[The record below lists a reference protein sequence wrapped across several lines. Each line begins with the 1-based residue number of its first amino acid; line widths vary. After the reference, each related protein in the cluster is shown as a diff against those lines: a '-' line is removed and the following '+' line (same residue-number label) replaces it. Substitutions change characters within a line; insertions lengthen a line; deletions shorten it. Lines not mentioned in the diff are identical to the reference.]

1 MMRKLMAVL
10 YTALLLATVALAD
23 KTVSDDVVYDQ
34 VRLKLAQDRD
44 VGGGNINVKVSQ
56 GVVTLSG
63 TVKKDMIRTRAEK
76 LAKKVKGV
84 QQVVNELKVLQT
96 P

>member
-1 MMRKLMAVL
+1 MRKWMAVL
-10 YTALLLATVALAD
+10 FTALLLTTVALAE
-23 KTVSDDVVYDQ
+23 KSVSDDVVYDQ
-34 VRLKLAQDRD
+34 VRMKLAQDRD

-56 GVVTLSG
+56 GVVTLTG